1 MVTLRLCDTA
11 ATSATTTVS
20 PKNEPWGVITKTVP
34 SAARDRYCT
43 TGSTYGSLIISAVG
57 SRRHARGGNL
67 VRSPRAKEG
76 PAPPEHQP
84 CNGRPQ
90 GQPAQVRKH
99 DVKKAGRQPPPVPHG
114 QRAMPKVA
122 SLGAT
127 TGAKDGDAYPK
138 QQPRQARPTATSRG
152 SSASRD
158 PCRMNST
165 RAHQDRNVASQTNQT
180 TSFQRHKQAWNGAV
194 PTKTPR
200 PKCLM
205 CVSVPPLPSLH

>member
-1 MVTLRLCDTA
+1 MGLASLPDISPQRLI
-11 ATSATTTVS
+11 
-20 PKNEPWGVITKTVP
+20 W
-34 SAARDRYCT
+34 R
-43 TGSTYGSLIISAVG
+43 TYGSLIISEVG

-84 CNGRPQ
+84 CNGCPQ
-90 GQPAQVRKH
+90 GQPAQVRKQ

-138 QQPRQARPTATSRG
+138 QQWRFLFTETGLSLL
-152 SSASRD
+152 ASWG
-158 PCRMNST
+158 
-165 RAHQDRNVASQTNQT
+165 AHDELR
-180 TSFQRHKQAWNGAV
+180 
-194 PTKTPR
+194 
-200 PKCLM
+200 
-205 CVSVPPLPSLH
+205 